1 MQHFILGRTGLE
13 ISRTGFG
20 ALPIQ
25 RIPFEAADAILNRAL
40 DGGIR
45 YFDTARAYTDSEEK
59 ISRAIGHRRGEYVL
73 ATKTHA
79 KTGEAF
85 ERDLET
91 SLRNLQTDRIDV
103 YQFHNPPFVPVPGGE
118 DGLYDAA
125 LKARE
130 AGKIRFIGISQHS
143 IDRAFEA
150 VNSGLYDTLQY
161 PFNHLATEREIE
173 LVRLCREKNVGFVC
187 MKALS
192 GGLVTDARLPFA
204 WLSQFDH
211 IVPIWGVQR
220 MEELEQLLAFSQ
232 NPPALDE
239 ATRAQIEDDR
249 RELVG
254 AFCRSCGYCL
264 PCPAGIPIH
273 NANRMRQL
281 LERSPWQNWVT
292 PEWQAGMAKIENCI
306 RCGACAK
313 RCPYGLKPYETL
325 PDQLAFYRAFLKSH
339 GVEEAR

>member
-1 MQHFILGRTGLE
+1 MQQFTLGRTRLTV
-13 ISRTGFG
+13 SRTGFG

-25 RIPFEAADAILNRAL
+25 RIPYEEAEALLNRAL
-40 DGGIR
+40 DGGIS
-45 YFDTARAYTDSEEK
+45 YFDSARAYTDSEEK
-59 ISRAIGHRRGEYVL
+59 IGRAISRRRGEFTL

-79 KTGEAF
+79 KTAEGF
-85 ERDLET
+85 RQDLET
-91 SLRNLQTDRIDV
+91 SLRLLNTDHIDV

-125 LKARE
+125 VKARE
-130 AGKIRFIGISQHS
+130 EGKIRFIGISQHS
-143 IDRAFEA
+143 IDRAYEA

-161 PFNHLATEREIE
+161 PFNHLATDREVA
-173 LVRLCREKNVGFVC
+173 LVKLCREKDVGFVC

-192 GGLVTDARLPFA
+192 GGLVTNARIPFA
-204 WLSQFDH
+204 YLSQFDG
-211 IVPIWGVQR
+211 IVPIWGFQH
-220 MEELEQLLAFSQ
+220 MHELEEVLAYAE
-232 NPPALDE
+232 NPPELDE
-239 ATRAQIEDDR
+239 ATRQLIEADR

-281 LERSPWQNWVT
+281 LERSPWRNWVT
-292 PEWQAGMAKIENCI
+292 PQWQADMEKIENCI
-306 RCGACAK
+306 HCGACAK

-325 PDQLAFYRAFLKSH
+325 PTQLAFYREFVKTH
-339 GVEEAR
+339 QI

>member
-25 RIPFEAADAILNRAL
+25 RIPYEQAEALLNRAL
-40 DGGIR
+40 DGGIS

-59 ISRAIGHRRGEYVL
+59 IGRAIGHRRDAFIL

-79 KTGEAF
+79 KTAEGF
-85 ERDLET
+85 EKDLET
-91 SLRNLQTDRIDV
+91 SLRLLNTDHIDV
-103 YQFHNPPFVPVPGGE
+103 YQFHNPPFVPLPGSE

-125 LKARE
+125 VRARE

-150 VNSGLYDTLQY
+150 VHSGLYDTLQY
-161 PFNHLATEREIE
+161 PFNHLATDREVE
-173 LVRLCREKNVGFVC
+173 LVKLCREKNVGFVC

-192 GGLVTDARLPFA
+192 GGLVTNARIPFA
-204 WLSQFDH
+204 YLSQFEG
-211 IVPIWGVQR
+211 IVPIWGIQQ
-220 MEELEQLLAFSQ
+220 MHELEEILAYSE
-232 NPPALDE
+232 NPPVLDE
-239 ATRAQIEDDR
+239 ATQRLIDDDR

-281 LERSPWQNWVT
+281 LERSPWKNWVT
-292 PEWQAGMAKIENCI
+292 PQWQADMEKIENCVH
-306 RCGACAK
+306 CGACAK

-325 PDQLAFYRAFLKSH
+325 PAQLAFYREFVKSH
-339 GVEEAR
+339 TI

>member
-1 MQHFILGRTGLE
+1 MQHFILGRTGLS

-25 RIPFEAADAILNRAL
+25 RIPFDEADAILNRAL
-40 DGGIR
+40 DGGIS
-45 YFDTARAYTDSEEK
+45 YFDTARGYTDSEEK
-59 ISRAIGHRRGEYVL
+59 IGRAISRRRGEFTL

-79 KTGEAF
+79 KTAEIF
-85 ERDLET
+85 WRDLEA
-91 SLRNLQTDRIDV
+91 SLKALNTDHIDV
-103 YQFHNPPFVPVPGGE
+103 YQFHNPPFVPAPGGE
-118 DGLYDAA
+118 DGLYEAA

-130 AGKIRFIGISQHS
+130 QGKIRFIGISQHS

-150 VNSGLYDTLQY
+150 ANSGLYDTLQY
-161 PFNHLATEREIE
+161 PFNHLATDREIE
-173 LVRLCREKNVGFVC
+173 LVRLCGEKNVGFVC

-204 WLSQFDH
+204 WLGQFDNL
-211 IVPIWGVQR
+211 VPIWGVQR
-220 MEELEQLLAFSQ
+220 MSELEQLLAFSE
-232 NPPALDE
+232 NPPALDAE
-239 ATRAQIEDDR
+239 TLKKIEDDR

-281 LERSPWQNWVT
+281 LERSPWEKWVT

-306 RCGACAK
+306 RCGACAR

-325 PDQLAFYRAFLKSH
+325 PGQLAFYREFLKSH
-339 GVEEAR
+339 GVAPAD

>member
-1 MQHFILGRTGLE
+1 MQHFILGRTGVE
-13 ISRTGFG
+13 VSRTGFG

-25 RIPFEAADAILNRAL
+25 RVGFDEAAALLNRAL
-40 DGGIR
+40 DGGVSYI
-45 YFDTARAYTDSEEK
+45 DTARAYTDSEEK
-59 ISRAIGHRRGEYVL
+59 IGRAIAHRRDEFTL
-73 ATKTHA
+73 ATKSHA
-79 KTGEAF
+79 KTAAALEV
-85 ERDLET
+85 DLET
-91 SLRNLQTDRIDV
+91 SLRLLNTDHIDV

-125 LKARE
+125 VKARE

-173 LVRLCREKNVGFVC
+173 LVKLCREKNVGFVC

-192 GGLVTDARLPFA
+192 GGLVTNARIAFA
-204 WLSQFDH
+204 YLSQYDNL
-211 IVPIWGVQR
+211 VPIWGIQQMR
-220 MEELEQLLAFSQ
+220 ELEEILAYSE
-232 NPPALDE
+232 NPPALDDE
-239 ATRAQIEDDR
+239 TRRQIEADR

-281 LERSPWQNWVT
+281 LERSPWRNWVT
-292 PEWQAGMAKIENCI
+292 PEWQAGMARIEDCI
-306 RCGACAK
+306 HCGACAK

-325 PDQLAFYRAFLKSH
+325 PAQLAFYREFVKTH
-339 GVEEAR
+339 KVDDD

>member
-1 MQHFILGRTGLE
+1 MEYFTLGRTGLKV
-13 ISRTGFG
+13 SRTGFG

-25 RIPFEAADAILNRAL
+25 RVTFEEADQLLNRAL
-40 DGGIR
+40 DGGVNYI
-45 YFDTARAYTDSEEK
+45 DTARAYSDSEEK
-59 ISRAIGHRRGEYVL
+59 IGRAISRRRGEFTL

-79 KTGEAF
+79 KTAEGF
-85 ERDLET
+85 RQDLET
-91 SLRNLQTDRIDV
+91 SLRLLNTDHIDV

-125 LKARE
+125 VKARDQ
-130 AGKIRFIGISQHS
+130 GKIRFIGISQHS
-143 IDRAFEA
+143 IDRAYEA

-161 PFNHLATEREIE
+161 PFNHLATDREVA
-173 LVRLCREKNVGFVC
+173 LVKLCREKDVGFVC

-192 GGLVTDARLPFA
+192 GGLVTNARIPFA
-204 WLSQFDH
+204 YLSQFDG
-211 IVPIWGVQR
+211 IVPIWGFQH
-220 MEELEQLLAFSQ
+220 MHELEEVLAYAK
-232 NPPALDE
+232 NPPELDE
-239 ATRAQIEDDR
+239 ATRQLIEADR

-281 LERSPWQNWVT
+281 LERSPWRNWVT
-292 PEWQAGMAKIENCI
+292 PQWQADMEKIENCI
-306 RCGACAK
+306 HCGACAK

-325 PDQLAFYRAFLKSH
+325 PTQLAFYREFVKTH
-339 GVEEAR
+339 QI

>member
-1 MQHFILGRTGLE
+1 MQQFTLGRTNLTV
-13 ISRTGFG
+13 SRTGFG

-25 RIPFEAADAILNRAL
+25 RIPYEEAEALLNRAL
-40 DGGIR
+40 DGGIS
-45 YFDTARAYTDSEEK
+45 YFDSARAYTDSEEK
-59 ISRAIGHRRGEYVL
+59 IGRAISRRRGEFTL

-79 KTGEAF
+79 KTAEGF
-85 ERDLET
+85 RQDLET
-91 SLRNLQTDRIDV
+91 SLRLLNTDHIDV

-125 LKARE
+125 VKARE
-130 AGKIRFIGISQHS
+130 EGKIRFIGISQHS
-143 IDRAFEA
+143 IDRAYEA

-161 PFNHLATEREIE
+161 PFNHLATDREVA
-173 LVRLCREKNVGFVC
+173 LVKLCREKDVGFVC

-192 GGLVTDARLPFA
+192 GGLVTNARIPFA
-204 WLSQFDH
+204 YLSQFDG
-211 IVPIWGVQR
+211 IVPIWGFQH
-220 MEELEQLLAFSQ
+220 MHELEEVLAYAE
-232 NPPALDE
+232 NPPELDE
-239 ATRAQIEDDR
+239 ATRQLIEADR

-281 LERSPWQNWVT
+281 LERSPWRNWVT
-292 PEWQAGMAKIENCI
+292 PQWQADMEKIENCI
-306 RCGACAK
+306 HCGACAK

-325 PDQLAFYRAFLKSH
+325 PTQLAFYREFVKTH
-339 GVEEAR
+339 QI